1 MTTRQLGGKNQED
14 GCVHVFDAGNNT
26 AVLVVYVI
34 GKCPI
39 APWLQLFKV
48 ILAKCLKR
56 GSFGKM
62 LKGFLRTGISVRWTN
77 DFATIKNHP
86 TWMYIIA

>member
-26 AVLVVYVI
+26 AVRVYTLVGSKPFYYVI

-39 APWLQLFKV
+39 APWLQMFKV

-56 GSFGKM
+56 
-62 LKGFLRTGISVRWTN
+62 V
-77 DFATIKNHP
+77 P
-86 TWMYIIA
+86 